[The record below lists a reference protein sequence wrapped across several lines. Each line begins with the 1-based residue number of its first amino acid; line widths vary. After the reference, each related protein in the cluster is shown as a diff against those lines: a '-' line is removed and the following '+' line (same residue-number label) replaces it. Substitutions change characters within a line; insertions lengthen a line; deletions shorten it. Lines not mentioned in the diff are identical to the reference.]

1 MNWDLRIKRLFL
13 PCVFHTDET
22 VGIKVQCGRE
32 NVACWRTAANL
43 GVTKVKWASWSG
55 EWQELSIGVT
65 DSPRGNITL
74 SWSLLSFLLMTVLVM
89 RNTIFPTLSWVKSS
103 TSSDFTL
110 GNVAIVSELARIL
123 CLPVQCI
130 EVTFYSANKLSRSIC
145 EVQGILFA
153 VDVNTET
160 GNGFCLSGSLQLTK
174 QTWTF
179 KSLLMEVKI
188 IAKAKRKG
196 LFLTTLESREIYL
209 EDGSLWLRTEGPKE
223 MWQVDS
229 GVKVGPGLE
238 RGARWRPAQ
247 DHRYV
252 EFPWDIAQRLES
264 LSLGLLLAVK
274 RNRAKTWLS
283 RDSEYL
289 TCCTEEFD
297 FIPSFC
303 EQVSAGLLSIPGHHC
318 L

>member
-1 MNWDLRIKRLFL
+1 MKRLFL

-22 VGIKVQCGRE
+22 VGAKVQCGRE

-65 DSPRGNITL
+65 DLPGGKDITL

-89 RNTIFPTLSWVKSS
+89 RNTVFPTLSWVKSS

-130 EVTFYSANKLSRSIC
+130 EVTFYSADKLSWSIR
-145 EVQGILFA
+145 EVQEILFA
-153 VDVNTET
+153 VDGNTET

-179 KSLLMEVKI
+179 KSLLMEIKI

-196 LFLTTLESREIYL
+196 LFLTTMEGREIYL
-209 EDGSLWLRTEGPKE
+209 EDGSLWLRTEDQKKCDRWTVVLRWAQGWKE
-223 MWQVDS
+223 ELS
-229 GVKVGPGLE
+229 GGQPRIVGM
-238 RGARWRPAQ
+238 
-247 DHRYV
+247 
-252 EFPWDIAQRLES
+252 
-264 LSLGLLLAVK
+264 
-274 RNRAKTWLS
+274 
-283 RDSEYL
+283 
-289 TCCTEEFD
+289 
-297 FIPSFC
+297 
-303 EQVSAGLLSIPGHHC
+303 
-318 L
+318 